1 MPRNSFRAGLPAI
14 ILVTISL
21 VAFLGLDFLQWKQK
35 QPGSIVFSWLLKVRK
50 EAPPPVSLEKEVLP
64 LIRKQAGPTL
74 RIAEIREKPRSEVRI
89 EAEAETYAGLF
100 PQLKKQFESKGF
112 KVEISL
118 LEEDEKK
125 SVFDWSLEDKKQRR
139 VRLLFQVSKPILAQ
153 APPVLPAK
161 KPAPPEKPLR
171 EKKVAIIIDDLGNDL
186 DSIRA
191 IIALSR
197 PITISILP
205 QAVYAQET
213 AAIASSHGLE
223 VMLHLPMES
232 VNSQENNGFSG
243 SEINS
248 RMSPEEVLQTVR
260 GYLEVLPGARGVNNH
275 RGSLI
280 TQDRDIMRII
290 LTELAARNLFFID
303 SRTTDKS
310 IAYSLAREMG
320 LRTGKRDIF
329 LDADQDKG
337 SIAKRVKELIGLGQR
352 NGSAIAIGHPY
363 PETLGY
369 LAKALYQIENSG
381 IKLVSVS
388 QIIQ

>member
-21 VAFLGLDFLQWKQK
+21 VALLGLDFLQWKQK
-35 QPGSIVFSWLLKVRK
+35 QPGSIIFSWLLKAKK
-50 EAPPPVSLEKEVLP
+50 EVPPPVSLEKEVLP

-74 RIAEIREKPRSEVRI
+74 RITEIKEKPRSEVRI
-89 EAEAETYAGLF
+89 EADEETYAALV
-100 PQLKKQFESKGF
+100 PELKKLLESKGF

-118 LEEDEKK
+118 LEEDEEK
-125 SVFDWSLEDKKQRR
+125 SIFNWFLEDKKQRQ
-139 VRLLFQVSKPILAQ
+139 VRLLFQIRKPILAK
-153 APPVLPAK
+153 APPVLPVK

-171 EKKVAIIIDDLGNDL
+171 EKKVAVIIDDLGNDL

-191 IIALSR
+191 IVGLSR

-213 AAIASSHGLE
+213 ASIASSHGLE

-232 VNSQENNGFSG
+232 VNSRENNDFSG
-243 SEINS
+243 GEINS

-260 GYLEVLPGARGVNNH
+260 GYLEILPSATGVNNH
-275 RGSLI
+275 KGSLI

-290 LTELAARNLFFID
+290 LTELTARNLFFID

-310 IAYSLAREMG
+310 IAYKLALEMG
-320 LRTGKRDIF
+320 LRSGKRDIF
-329 LDADQDKG
+329 LDADQDKN
-337 SIAKRVKELIGLGQR
+337 SIARRVKELIRLCQR

-363 PETLGY
+363 PETLSY
-369 LAKALYQIENSG
+369 LSEALYQIENSG